1 MVHDFKKLAGAR
13 KAKLPA
19 FLAPQLATLVKE
31 PPVGDLWLH
40 ELKFDGYRMLCR
52 IDRGKVTVWS
62 RNEKEW
68 TGKFANVEQSVK
80 ALPLTTAILDGEIVI
95 VDAHGQSSFQKLQR
109 AMGKSVN
116 SGFVYEIFDLIY
128 LDGYDL
134 TRVPLKERKRLLEEL
149 CAAGRGTIRYS
160 EHFEGN
166 GDAFFKHACE
176 YGIEGIVSK
185 LADSTYDSTR
195 NRSWL
200 RVKCNKQQEFV
211 IAGYTPS
218 EKGLPGFGALIL
230 GVYEKGKLVYAGRVG
245 TGFTFQERGD
255 LKKQLVP
262 LSRPS
267 TPFAVTPKD
276 RGLRE
281 AIWVEPKLIAE
292 VGFTEWTSDRSIL
305 AGLLTPFVAVV
316 VAIGGMGLALSWFPL
331 PAQDLFNNNLVVI
344 DQILLAIAIAFL
356 GPGAFSLDARMF
368 GRREITI
375 PSNTHLSRP

>member
-1 MVHDFKKLAGAR
+1 MVQNLKKLNGAR

-19 FLAPQLATLVKE
+19 FVAPQLATLVKE
-31 PPVGDLWLH
+31 PPAGDLWLH

-68 TGKFANVEQSVK
+68 TGKFANVEESVK
-80 ALPLTTAILDGEIVI
+80 ALPLTTAILDGEIVV
-95 VDAHGQSSFQKLQR
+95 VDADGQSSFQKLQR

-134 TRVPLKERKRLLEEL
+134 TRVPLKERKRLLKEL
-149 CAAGRGTIRYS
+149 CAGGRGTIRYS

-166 GDAFFKHACE
+166 GDEFFKHACE
-176 YGIEGIVSK
+176 CGIEGMVSK

-200 RVKCNKQQEFV
+200 KVKCNKQQEFV
-211 IAGYTPS
+211 IAGYTPT

-245 TGFTFQERGD
+245 MPKRRGRPRRSAT
-255 LKKQLVP
+255 KPCVTV
-262 LSRPS
+262 SRHTAP
-267 TPFAVTPKD
+267 
-276 RGLRE
+276 R
-281 AIWVEPKLIAE
+281 
-292 VGFTEWTSDRSIL
+292 
-305 AGLLTPFVAVV
+305 
-316 VAIGGMGLALSWFPL
+316 
-331 PAQDLFNNNLVVI
+331 
-344 DQILLAIAIAFL
+344 
-356 GPGAFSLDARMF
+356 
-368 GRREITI
+368 
-375 PSNTHLSRP
+375 